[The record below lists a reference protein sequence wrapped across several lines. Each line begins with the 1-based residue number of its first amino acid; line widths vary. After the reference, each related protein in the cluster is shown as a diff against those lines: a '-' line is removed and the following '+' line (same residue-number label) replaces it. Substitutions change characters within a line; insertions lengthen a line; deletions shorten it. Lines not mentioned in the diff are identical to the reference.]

1 MDLDEHCDDSFHIIK
16 KFHEN
21 STDSPE
27 SGVLES
33 DWRGSFTIPAATSW
47 LEVGFRWE
55 IPSVEVGG
63 NKCCRFQSPDR
74 RASFPI
80 GPLLWDNETTGVYCP
95 YTASG
100 ISLSCIFCLPPPLPM
115 VSVRVWWLLFFF
127 VPWCNYKDFYIL
139 MNVCHQHNEFSLA
152 SFDI

>member
-1 MDLDEHCDDSFHIIK
+1 MKIRLTVRNPACLSRTEEAPSPFQLPQADLKWDLDEKYPQSKSVEI
-16 KFHEN
+16 N
-21 STDSPE
+21 
-27 SGVLES
+27 V
-33 DWRGSFTIPAATSW
+33 
-47 LEVGFRWE
+47 VGFSPRTE
-55 IPSVEVGG
+55 EL
-63 NKCCRFQSPDR
+63 RFQS
-74 RASFPI
+74 
-80 GPLLWDNETTGVYCP
+80 GPCLWDNETTGVYCP

-127 VPWCNYKDFYIL
+127 VSWCNYKDFYIL

>member
-1 MDLDEHCDDSFHIIK
+1 MKIRLTVRNPACLSRTEEAPSPFQLPQADLKWDLDEKYPQSKSVEI
-16 KFHEN
+16 N
-21 STDSPE
+21 
-27 SGVLES
+27 V
-33 DWRGSFTIPAATSW
+33 
-47 LEVGFRWE
+47 VGFSPRTE
-55 IPSVEVGG
+55 EL
-63 NKCCRFQSPDR
+63 RFQS
-74 RASFPI
+74 
-80 GPLLWDNETTGVYCP
+80 GPCLWDNETTGVYCP

-115 VSVRVWWLLFFF
+115 VAVRVWWLLFFF

>member
-1 MDLDEHCDDSFHIIK
+1 MKIRLTVRNPACLSRTEEAPSPFQLPQADLKWDLDEKYPQSKSVEI
-16 KFHEN
+16 N
-21 STDSPE
+21 
-27 SGVLES
+27 V
-33 DWRGSFTIPAATSW
+33 
-47 LEVGFRWE
+47 VGFSPRTE
-55 IPSVEVGG
+55 EL
-63 NKCCRFQSPDR
+63 RFQS
-74 RASFPI
+74 
-80 GPLLWDNETTGVYCP
+80 GPCLWDNETTGVYCP

-115 VSVRVWWLLFFF
+115 VSVRVWWLLLFFF

>member
-1 MDLDEHCDDSFHIIK
+1 MKIRLTVRNPACLSRTEEAPSPFQLPQADLKWDLDEKYPQSKSVEI
-16 KFHEN
+16 N
-21 STDSPE
+21 
-27 SGVLES
+27 V
-33 DWRGSFTIPAATSW
+33 
-47 LEVGFRWE
+47 VGFSPRTE
-55 IPSVEVGG
+55 EL
-63 NKCCRFQSPDR
+63 RFQS
-74 RASFPI
+74 
-80 GPLLWDNETTGVYCP
+80 GPCLWDNETTGVYCP

-115 VSVRVWWLLFFF
+115 VSVRVWWLLFF

>member
-1 MDLDEHCDDSFHIIK
+1 MKIRLTVRNPACLSPTEEAPSPFQLPQADLKWDLDEKYPQSKSVEI
-16 KFHEN
+16 N
-21 STDSPE
+21 
-27 SGVLES
+27 V
-33 DWRGSFTIPAATSW
+33 
-47 LEVGFRWE
+47 VGFSPRTE
-55 IPSVEVGG
+55 EL
-63 NKCCRFQSPDR
+63 RFQS
-74 RASFPI
+74 
-80 GPLLWDNETTGVYCP
+80 GPCLWDNETTGVYCP

-115 VSVRVWWLLFFF
+115 VSVRVWWLLFF